1 MSEMTIS
8 EKKAAEYDI
17 NLDRPAGERW
27 VTMSNALT
35 RAAHGLTLGEKRVIM
50 AAVSK
55 LDSRKVFMPGESIPT
70 TKITASEYA
79 ELAGCGM
86 NSAYE
91 ALQLASAN
99 LYNRSIV
106 IFSPSFKR
114 GSQKIGDKGTIT
126 RMRWVGR
133 ATYHE
138 REGWVELA
146 WWHEIVPH
154 LMGLKR
160 QFTSYQLKQTQALRS
175 IYSWRLLELLERF
188 KSSGRAEYTIDDFCT
203 SMEATDKQRQD
214 FAAVRRKIIEPAVK
228 ELQEKHGWH
237 IQWMALKTGRKV
249 TGIRFNFIRQLPLPN
264 MEVPDAQFSD
274 ESNFQ

>member
-1 MSEMTIS
+1 
-8 EKKAAEYDI
+8 
-17 NLDRPAGERW
+17 
-27 VTMSNALT
+27 
-35 RAAHGLTLGEKRVIM
+35 M

-55 LDSRKVFMPGESIPT
+55 LDSRKSLLPGETIPT
-70 TKITASEYA
+70 TKITAAEYA

-91 ALQLASAN
+91 ALQLAAAN
-99 LYNRSIV
+99 LYDRSIV

-154 LMGLKR
+154 LMGLRK
-160 QFTSYQLKQTQALRS
+160 QFTSYQLQQAQALRS

-203 SMEATDKQRQD
+203 SMEATEKQKQD
-214 FAAVRRKIIEPAVK
+214 FAAIRRKIIEPAVK
-228 ELQEKHGWH
+228 ELQEKHGWM
-237 IQWMALKTGRKV
+237 IQWIPLKTGRKV
-249 TGIRFNFIRQLPLPN
+249 VGLRFSFIRDVQPSLDLS
-264 MEVPDAQFSD
+264 VD
-274 ESNFQ
+274 EKID

>member
-1 MSEMTIS
+1 MNELTVS

-17 NLDRPAGERW
+17 ALDRPAGERW

-35 RAAHGLTLGEKRVIM
+35 RSAHGLTLGEKRVIM

-55 LDSRKVFMPGESIPT
+55 LDSRKIFLPGESIPT
-70 TKITASEYA
+70 TKITAAEYA

-91 ALQLASAN
+91 ALQLAAAN

-154 LMGLKR
+154 LMGLRK
-160 QFTSYQLKQTQALRS
+160 QFTSYQLKQAQALRS

-188 KSSGRAEYTIDDFCT
+188 KSSGRAEYTIEDFCT
-203 SMEATDKQRQD
+203 SMEATDKQKQD
-214 FAAVRRKIIEPAVK
+214 FAAIRRKIIEPAVK
-228 ELQEKHGWH
+228 ELQEKHGWL
-237 IQWMALKTGRKV
+237 IQWMPIKTGRKV
-249 TGIRFNFIRQLPLPN
+249 TGLRFNFMKESPS
-264 MEVPDAQFSD
+264 ASSAD
-274 ESNFQ
+274 EQQSLELT